1 MSARPGSGTPN
12 GSSTPLADGW
22 QRVERPPSLFR
33 RFTFASYAET
43 RAFLDRLAALSQE
56 TGTYPDLGFGKT
68 YVNVTVYG
76 PDGAP
81 PADAQYDFARR
92 ASAFCGPETA

>member
-1 MSARPGSGTPN
+1 MNARPEPGTPN

-33 RFTFASYAET
+33 RFTFSSYADT
-43 RAFLDRLAALSQE
+43 RTFLERLAALSEE
-56 TGTYPDLGFGKT
+56 TGTYPDLGFGTT

-76 PDGAP
+76 DGGARPD
-81 PADAQYDFARR
+81 DAESDFARR
-92 ASAFCGPETA
+92 ASALAEAETA